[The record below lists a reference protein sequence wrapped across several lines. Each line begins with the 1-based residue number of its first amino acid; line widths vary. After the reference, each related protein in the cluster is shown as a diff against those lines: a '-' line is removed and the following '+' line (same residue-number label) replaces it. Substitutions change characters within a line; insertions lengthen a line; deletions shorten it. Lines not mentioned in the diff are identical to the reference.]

1 MALSCRALPDVTGE
15 RCVAPRDPLLPEPVV
30 RCGRSRLL
38 FALGYTDDLA
48 AEVEIAAAVA
58 VARGDPSGEAA

>member
-1 MALSCRALPDVTGE
+1 VSASE
-15 RCVAPRDPLLPEPVV
+15 LLPLIRELFSRNPGYRDHEPWELQW
-30 RCGRSRLL
+30 LL